1 MTGGACRIMKFINP
15 VLIAALSVSFVG
27 FAAAYTIDKTFT
39 INATFT
45 APSCDISIP
54 TQFYNLGTLTPGAAK
69 KHSPLEIKWTCAGNI
84 PVKTAIKGSVS
95 QGQLESS
102 NDKLQM
108 LLTKDGKPNGT
119 YLWLENNNIPVKLT
133 GQDSDAFC
141 SDSTATTG
149 ERQCVITPVTEV
161 HNTDQF
167 GPVKAAVTFEVIY
180 P

>member
-1 MTGGACRIMKFINP
+1 MKFINP
-15 VLIAALSVSFVG
+15 VLIAALSVSFAG
-27 FAAAYTIDKTFT
+27 FSANVRSADTKTATFT

-54 TQFYNLGTLTPGAAK
+54 TQFYSLGTLTPGAAK

-119 YLWLENNNIPVKLT
+119 YLWLENNNTPVKLT
-133 GQDSDAFC
+133 GLDSDAFC
-141 SDSTATTG
+141 SDSTAATG